1 MTQNNIIKKATPLM
15 AYVDKDITVAN
26 YFNFMDAL
34 TRKYDSLVPYALSEH
49 VLVRAN
55 PWIMDTLANTDYYRQ
70 MAKDSFVYDQRKMIV
85 LRANDSLLIPD
96 TEVGQQL
103 IKEMESTLIDINIPE
118 YKLRIYHDSSLL
130 YTFPI
135 RVGQD
140 RKRYMA
146 MGDRITDLRTK
157 TGKGKIVRLER
168 NPSFYNP
175 VTGKR
180 FYVTRRDDE
189 KTTIMPVIPWI
200 ETEINGIRNGQMIH
214 PTTNP
219 VTLGKAS
226 SNGCIGVTEADAW
239 IIYYH
244 APLNTHVQIRYDL
257 DILDEKGKVQ
267 KLKDIYNYQ

>member
-118 YKLRIYHDSSLL
+118 YRLRIYQDSLLL

-140 RKRYMA
+140 RKRYLA
-146 MGDRITDLRTK
+146 MGDRVTDLRTK
-157 TGKGKIVRLER
+157 TGNGKIVRLER
-168 NPSFYNP
+168 NPCF
-175 VTGKR
+175 
-180 FYVTRRDDE
+180 
-189 KTTIMPVIPWI
+189 
-200 ETEINGIRNGQMIH
+200 
-214 PTTNP
+214 
-219 VTLGKAS
+219 
-226 SNGCIGVTEADAW
+226 
-239 IIYYH
+239 
-244 APLNTHVQIRYDL
+244 
-257 DILDEKGKVQ
+257 
-267 KLKDIYNYQ
+267 

>member
-1 MTQNNIIKKATPLM
+1 M